1 MAWISK
7 KPRLTQ
13 TYCVVVAQLNDIG
26 IRPGGAEIKPW
37 IRQEIAD
44 HEITADPQE
53 IAVIL
58 SGLLSEK
65 AISQADIG
73 RLKKNA

>member
-1 MAWISK
+1 
-7 KPRLTQ
+7 
-13 TYCVVVAQLNDIG
+13 
-26 IRPGGAEIKPW
+26 
-37 IRQEIAD
+37 
-44 HEITADPQE
+44 
-53 IAVIL
+53 VIL